1 MNSLEPDKMKIGILT
16 IGNELTS
23 GRIADTNTSYLA
35 REFHVRGWDVP
46 VSMAVGDYAEAIGE
60 ALDFILERAD
70 AVVVTGGLGPT
81 ADDITTECIAK
92 YCGLPLYLDEA
103 VLQLIKDRFASR
115 GLRWTDN
122 NAKQAM
128 FPQGATPLR
137 NPVGTAWGYALKRGK
152 KVITVVPGVPMEVKR
167 MTPEV
172 LIPLFEQKA
181 GKTHIL
187 TKTIKLFGL
196 AEALI
201 DSELADLPLAGTTV
215 TLGFYPRFPE
225 NHLVLTA
232 KNTDKEKAEA
242 DIALIQRKVE
252 KKLWRNIFGYDE
264 DTLEGMI
271 GALLKEKKLT
281 ISVAESLTGGLV
293 ADRITNV
300 PGSSAYFERGVVT
313 YSNRSKTQ
321 LLGVPEAL
329 IREHG
334 AVSKEVAVLM
344 AKGVRKASGTS
355 VGLATTGIAGPS
367 GGTETKPVGTVFVA
381 VSDGKRTVCRDF
393 LFKWERRR
401 NKEITTQWA
410 LELTRRFLAGEDY
423 DR

>member
-1 MNSLEPDKMKIGILT
+1 MNIGILT

-46 VSMAVGDYAEAIGE
+46 VSMAVGDEAGAIGE
-60 ALDFILERAD
+60 ALDFILERSD

-103 VLQLIKDRFASR
+103 VLQTIRERFASR

-128 FPQGATPLR
+128 FPQGAEPLR
-137 NPVGTAWGYALKRGK
+137 NPVGTAWGYVLNRGGK
-152 KVITVVPGVPMEVKR
+152 LIAVVPGVPMEVKR

-181 GKTHIL
+181 GKTYIL

-201 DSELADLPLAGTTV
+201 DSALADLPLAGTTV
-215 TLGFYPRFPE
+215 SLGFYPRFPE

-232 KNTDKEKAEA
+232 RSADRARAEA
-242 DIALIQRKVE
+242 DLALIGKGVVE
-252 KKLWRNIFGYDE
+252 RLSRNIFGYDE

-271 GALLKEKKLT
+271 GALLTEKKLT
-281 ISVAESLTGGLV
+281 ISIAESLTGGLI

-300 PGSSAYFERGVVT
+300 PGSSAYFERGIVA
-313 YSNRSKTQ
+313 YSNRSKTE
-321 LLGVPEAL
+321 LLGVPEEV

-334 AVSKEVAVLM
+334 AVSRETAVLM
-344 AKGVRKASGTS
+344 AEGVRKTSGAD

-367 GGTETKPVGTVFVA
+367 GGTGAKPVGTVFIA
-381 VSDGKRTVCRDF
+381 VSDGTRTVCRDF
-393 LFKWERRR
+393 AFKWERRR
-401 NKEITTQWA
+401 IKEITTQWA
-410 LELTRRFLAGEDY
+410 LELTRRFLAGESHVQ
-423 DR
+423 

>member
-1 MNSLEPDKMKIGILT
+1 MNIGILT

-46 VSMAVGDYAEAIGE
+46 VSMAVGDEAGAIGE
-60 ALDFILERAD
+60 ALDFILERSD

-103 VLQLIKDRFASR
+103 VLQTIRERFASR

-128 FPQGATPLR
+128 FPQGAEPLR
-137 NPVGTAWGYALKRGK
+137 NPVGTAWGYVLNRGGK
-152 KVITVVPGVPMEVKR
+152 LIAVVPGVPMEVKR

-181 GKTHIL
+181 GKTYIL
-187 TKTIKLFGL
+187 TRTVKLFGL

-201 DSELADLPLAGTTV
+201 DSALADLPLAGTTV
-215 TLGFYPRFPE
+215 SLGFYPRFPE

-232 KNTDKEKAEA
+232 RSADRARAEA
-242 DIALIQRKVE
+242 DLALIGKGVVE
-252 KKLWRNIFGYDE
+252 RLSRNIFGYDE

-271 GALLKEKKLT
+271 GALLTEKKLT
-281 ISVAESLTGGLV
+281 ISIAESLTGGLI

-300 PGSSAYFERGVVT
+300 PGSSAYFERGIVA
-313 YSNRSKTQ
+313 YSNRSKTE
-321 LLGVPEAL
+321 LLGVPEEV

-334 AVSKEVAVLM
+334 AVSRETAVLM
-344 AKGVRKASGTS
+344 AEGVRKTSGAD

-367 GGTETKPVGTVFVA
+367 GGTGAKPVGTVFIA
-381 VSDGKRTVCRDF
+381 VSDGTRTVCRDF
-393 LFKWERRR
+393 AFKWERRR
-401 NKEITTQWA
+401 IKEITTQWA
-410 LELTRRFLAGEDY
+410 LELTRRFLAGESHVQ
-423 DR
+423 

>member
-1 MNSLEPDKMKIGILT
+1 MNIGILT

-46 VSMAVGDYAEAIGE
+46 VSMAVGDEAGAIGE
-60 ALDFILERAD
+60 ALDFILERSD

-103 VLQLIKDRFASR
+103 VLQTIRERFAAR

-128 FPQGATPLR
+128 FPQGAEPLR
-137 NPVGTAWGYALKRGK
+137 NPVGTAWGYVLNRGGK
-152 KVITVVPGVPMEVKR
+152 LIAVVPGVPMEVKR

-172 LIPLFEQKA
+172 LVPLFERKA

-187 TKTIKLFGL
+187 TRTIKLFGL

-201 DSELADLPLAGTTV
+201 DSALADLPLAGTTV
-215 TLGFYPRFPE
+215 SLGFYPRFPE

-232 KNTDKEKAEA
+232 RSADRARAEA
-242 DIALIQRKVE
+242 DLALIGKGVVE
-252 KKLWRNIFGYDE
+252 RLSRNIFGYDE

-271 GALLKEKKLT
+271 GALLTEKKLT
-281 ISVAESLTGGLV
+281 ISIAESLTGGLI

-300 PGSSAYFERGVVT
+300 PGSSAYFERGIVA
-313 YSNRSKTQ
+313 YSNRSKTE
-321 LLGVPEAL
+321 LLGVPEEV

-334 AVSKEVAVLM
+334 AVSRETAVLM
-344 AKGVRKASGTS
+344 AEGVRKTSGAD

-367 GGTETKPVGTVFVA
+367 GGTGAKPVGTVFIA
-381 VSDGKRTVCRDF
+381 VSDGTRTVCRDF
-393 LFKWERRR
+393 AFKWERRR
-401 NKEITTQWA
+401 IKEITTQWA
-410 LELTRRFLAGEDY
+410 LELTRRFLAGESHVQ
-423 DR
+423 

>member
-1 MNSLEPDKMKIGILT
+1 MNIGILT

-46 VSMAVGDYAEAIGE
+46 VSMAVGDEAGAIGE
-60 ALDFILERAD
+60 ALDFILERSD

-103 VLQLIKDRFASR
+103 VLQTIRERFAAR

-128 FPQGATPLR
+128 FPQGAEPLR
-137 NPVGTAWGYALKRGK
+137 NPVGTAWGYVLNRGGK
-152 KVITVVPGVPMEVKR
+152 LIAVVPGVPMEVKR

-172 LIPLFEQKA
+172 LVPLFEQKA
-181 GKTHIL
+181 GKTYIL

-201 DSELADLPLAGTTV
+201 DSALADLPLAGTTV
-215 TLGFYPRFPE
+215 SLGFYPRFPE

-232 KNTDKEKAEA
+232 RSADRARAEA
-242 DIALIQRKVE
+242 DLALIGKGVVE
-252 KKLWRNIFGYDE
+252 RLSRNIFGYDE

-271 GALLKEKKLT
+271 GALLTEKKLT
-281 ISVAESLTGGLV
+281 ISIAESLTGGLI

-300 PGSSAYFERGVVT
+300 PGSSAYFERGIVA
-313 YSNRSKTQ
+313 YSNRSKTE
-321 LLGVPEAL
+321 LLGVPEEV

-334 AVSKEVAVLM
+334 AVSRETAVLM
-344 AKGVRKASGTS
+344 AEGVRKTSGAD

-367 GGTETKPVGTVFVA
+367 GGTGAKPVGTVFIA
-381 VSDGKRTVCRDF
+381 VSDGTRTVCRDF
-393 LFKWERRR
+393 AFKWERRR
-401 NKEITTQWA
+401 IKEITTQWA
-410 LELTRRFLAGEDY
+410 LELTRRFLKGENHVQ
-423 DR
+423 

>member
-1 MNSLEPDKMKIGILT
+1 MRIGILT

-35 REFHVRGWDVP
+35 REFHVRGWEVP

-60 ALDFILERAD
+60 ALDFILERSD

-81 ADDITTECIAK
+81 ADDITTECLAR
-92 YCGLPLYLDEA
+92 YCGLPLYTDEA
-103 VLQLIKDRFASR
+103 VLQIIKERFASR

-128 FPQGATPLR
+128 FPQGAAPLR
-137 NPVGTAWGYALKRGK
+137 NPVGTAWGYVLKRGE
-152 KVITVVPGVPMEVKR
+152 KVIVVIPGVPMEVNR

-172 LIPLFEQKA
+172 LVPLFEQKA
-181 GKTHIL
+181 GKTFIL

-201 DSELADLPLAGTTV
+201 DSALADLPLAGTTV
-215 TLGFYPRFPE
+215 SLGFYPRFPE

-232 KNTDKEKAEA
+232 RSPDRAKAEA
-242 DIALIQRKVE
+242 DIALIQKGVVE
-252 KKLWRNIFGYDE
+252 RLRRNIFGYDD

-271 GALLKEKKLT
+271 GALLTQKKLT
-281 ISVAESLTGGLV
+281 IGVAESLTGGLI

-300 PGSSAYFERGVVT
+300 PGSSAWFERGVIT
-313 YSNRSKTQ
+313 YSNRSKTE
-321 LLGVPEAL
+321 LLGVPGE
-329 IREHG
+329 IIGEHG
-334 AVSKEVAVLM
+334 AVSRETAVLM
-344 AKGVRKASGTS
+344 AEGVREKSGTDI
-355 VGLATTGIAGPS
+355 GLATTGIAGPS
-367 GGTETKPVGTVFVA
+367 GGTDAKPVGTVFIA

-393 LFKWERRR
+393 AFKWDRRR
-401 NKEITTQWA
+401 IKEITTQWA
-410 LELTRRFLAGEDY
+410 LELTRRFLAEEDHVQ
-423 DR
+423 

>member
-1 MNSLEPDKMKIGILT
+1 MNIGILT

-46 VSMAVGDYAEAIGE
+46 VSMAVGDEAGAIGE
-60 ALDFILERAD
+60 ALDFILERSD

-103 VLQLIKDRFASR
+103 VLQTIRERFAAR

-128 FPQGATPLR
+128 FPQGAEPLR
-137 NPVGTAWGYALKRGK
+137 NPVGTAWGYVLNRGGK
-152 KVITVVPGVPMEVKR
+152 LIAVVPGVPMEVKR

-172 LIPLFEQKA
+172 LVPLFEQKA
-181 GKTHIL
+181 GKTYIL

-201 DSELADLPLAGTTV
+201 DSALADLPLAGTTV
-215 TLGFYPRFPE
+215 SLGFYPRFPE

-232 KNTDKEKAEA
+232 RSADRARAEA
-242 DIALIQRKVE
+242 DLALIGKGVVE
-252 KKLWRNIFGYDE
+252 RLSRNIFGYDE

-271 GALLKEKKLT
+271 GALLTEKKLT
-281 ISVAESLTGGLV
+281 ISIAESLTGGLI

-300 PGSSAYFERGVVT
+300 PGSSAYFERGIVA
-313 YSNRSKTQ
+313 YSNRSKTE
-321 LLGVPEAL
+321 LLGVPEEV

-334 AVSKEVAVLM
+334 AVSRETAVLM
-344 AKGVRKASGTS
+344 AEGVRKTSGAD

-367 GGTETKPVGTVFVA
+367 GGTGAKPVGTVFIA
-381 VSDGKRTVCRDF
+381 VSDGTRTVCRDF
-393 LFKWERRR
+393 AFKWERRR
-401 NKEITTQWA
+401 IKEITTQWA
-410 LELTRRFLAGEDY
+410 LELTRRFLAGESHVQ
-423 DR
+423 

>member
-1 MNSLEPDKMKIGILT
+1 MKIGILT

-46 VSMAVGDYAEAIGE
+46 ISMAVGDEAEAVGE

-92 YCGLPLYLDEA
+92 YCGLALFTDEA
-103 VLQLIKDRFASR
+103 VLQAIKDRFAAR
-115 GLRWTDN
+115 GLRWSDN

-137 NPVGTAWGYALKRGK
+137 NPIGTAWGYVLKKGEK
-152 KVITVVPGVPMEVKR
+152 LIVVVPGVPMEVKR

-172 LIPLFEQKA
+172 LIPLFEQRA
-181 GKTHIL
+181 GRTFII
-187 TKTIKLFGL
+187 TKTIKMFGL
-196 AEALI
+196 GEALI
-201 DSELADLPLAGTTV
+201 DESLSDLPLAGTTV
-215 TLGFYPRFPE
+215 SLGFYPRFPE

-232 KNTDKEKAEA
+232 RSADHARAEG
-242 DIALIQRKVE
+242 DIALIQREVE
-252 KKLWRNIFGYDE
+252 KRLWRNIFGYDE

-271 GALLKEKKLT
+271 GALLTEKKLT

-293 ADRITNV
+293 TDRITNV

-313 YSNRSKTQ
+313 YSNRSKTE
-321 LLGVPEAL
+321 LLGVPEAV

-334 AVSKEVAVLM
+334 AASKEVAILM
-344 AKGVRKASGTS
+344 AEGVRRASGTDIGVS
-355 VGLATTGIAGPS
+355 TTGIAGPS
-367 GGTETKPVGTVFVA
+367 GGTEKKPVGTVFVA
-381 VSDGKRTVCRDF
+381 VSDGKRTLYRDF

-401 NKEITTQWA
+401 IKEITTQWA
-410 LELTRRFLAGEDY
+410 LELTRRFLTGENNVQ
-423 DR
+423 

>member
-1 MNSLEPDKMKIGILT
+1 MNIGILT

-46 VSMAVGDYAEAIGE
+46 VSMAVGDEAGAIGE
-60 ALDFILERAD
+60 ALDFILERSD

-103 VLQLIKDRFASR
+103 VLQTIRERFAAR

-128 FPQGATPLR
+128 FPQGAEPLR
-137 NPVGTAWGYALKRGK
+137 NPVGTAWGYVLNRGGK
-152 KVITVVPGVPMEVKR
+152 LIAVVPGVPMEVKR

-172 LIPLFEQKA
+172 LVPLFEQKA
-181 GKTHIL
+181 GKTYIL
-187 TKTIKLFGL
+187 TRTVKLFGL

-201 DSELADLPLAGTTV
+201 DSALADLPLAGTTV
-215 TLGFYPRFPE
+215 SLGFYPRFPE

-232 KNTDKEKAEA
+232 RSADRARAEA
-242 DIALIQRKVE
+242 DLALIGKGVVE
-252 KKLWRNIFGYDE
+252 RLSRNIFGYDE

-271 GALLKEKKLT
+271 GALLTEKKLT
-281 ISVAESLTGGLV
+281 ISIAESLTGGLI

-300 PGSSAYFERGVVT
+300 PGSSAYFERGIVA
-313 YSNRSKTQ
+313 YSNRSKTE
-321 LLGVPEAL
+321 LLGVPEEV

-334 AVSKEVAVLM
+334 AVSRETAVLM
-344 AKGVRKASGTS
+344 AEGVRKTSGAD

-367 GGTETKPVGTVFVA
+367 GGTGAKPVGTVFIA
-381 VSDGKRTVCRDF
+381 VSDGTRTVCRDF
-393 LFKWERRR
+393 AFKWERRR
-401 NKEITTQWA
+401 IKEITTQWA
-410 LELTRRFLAGEDY
+410 LELTRRFLAGESHVQ
-423 DR
+423 

>member
-1 MNSLEPDKMKIGILT
+1 MKIGILT

-46 VSMAVGDYAEAIGE
+46 VSMAVGDEAGAIGE
-60 ALDFILERAD
+60 ALDFILERSD

-103 VLQLIKDRFASR
+103 VLQTIRERFASR

-128 FPQGATPLR
+128 FPQGAEPLR
-137 NPVGTAWGYALKRGK
+137 NPVGTAWGYVLNRGGK
-152 KVITVVPGVPMEVKR
+152 LIAVVPGVPMEVKR

-172 LIPLFEQKA
+172 LVPLFEQKA
-181 GKTHIL
+181 GKTYIL

-201 DSELADLPLAGTTV
+201 DSALADLPLAGTTV
-215 TLGFYPRFPE
+215 SLGFYPRFPE

-232 KNTDKEKAEA
+232 RSADRARAEA
-242 DIALIQRKVE
+242 DLALIGKGVVE
-252 KKLWRNIFGYDE
+252 RLSRNIFGYDE

-271 GALLKEKKLT
+271 GALLTEKKLT
-281 ISVAESLTGGLV
+281 ISIAESLTGGLI

-300 PGSSAYFERGVVT
+300 PGSSAYFERGIVA
-313 YSNRSKTQ
+313 YSNRSKTE
-321 LLGVPEAL
+321 LLGVPEEV

-334 AVSKEVAVLM
+334 AVSRETAVLM
-344 AKGVRKASGTS
+344 AEGVRKTSGAD

-367 GGTETKPVGTVFVA
+367 GGTGAKPVGTVFIA
-381 VSDGKRTVCRDF
+381 VSDGTRTVCRDF
-393 LFKWERRR
+393 AFKWERRR
-401 NKEITTQWA
+401 IKEITTQWA
-410 LELTRRFLAGEDY
+410 LELTRRFLAGESHVQ
-423 DR
+423 